1 MSLYNW
7 FGGETFICTITI
19 TTTDAVQH
27 YVPYIYIYILVLL
40 LLSLLPLL
48 LPLLLLVHKPDRVV
62 ITFVEGCEMGRKNET
77 ARLKIN
83 TNNGRGNAPRLYT
96 CTIPACVYMYYAH
109 TYYIPTPPPHPRHK
123 FWKIRPRTTATH
135 DPLVRFIYRSGMQ

>member
-1 MSLYNW
+1 
-7 FGGETFICTITI
+7 
-19 TTTDAVQH
+19 
-27 YVPYIYIYILVLL
+27 
-40 LLSLLPLL
+40 
-48 LPLLLLVHKPDRVV
+48 
-62 ITFVEGCEMGRKNET
+62 MGRKNET

-135 DPLVRFIYRSGMQ
+135 DPLVRFIYRSGMQQHTYYCCACACLPRIICVRYNNMRIKVPPLYVGDKTQFLRRYQKKNLQIRRTSAS